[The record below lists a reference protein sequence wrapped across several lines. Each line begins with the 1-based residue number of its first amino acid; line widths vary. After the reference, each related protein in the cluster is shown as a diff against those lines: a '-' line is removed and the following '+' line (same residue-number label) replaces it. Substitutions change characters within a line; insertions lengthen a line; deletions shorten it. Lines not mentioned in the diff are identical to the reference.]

1 MNNVERKELEGVAK
15 KADEEFKEISGL
27 SKKLFESCI
36 VLKAKLEDEDAK
48 KAMDDVIKMISQ
60 TSLAISMFK
69 LAYFAQLLSE
79 SDDKK
84 SKTQA

>member
-48 KAMDDVIKMISQ
+48 KAMDDIIKMISR

-69 LAYFAQLLSE
+69 LAYFAQLLNK

>member
-1 MNNVERKELEGVAK
+1 MNNEEK
-15 KADEEFKEISGL
+15 KAFEEVEEL
-27 SKKLFESCI
+27 SKKVYEGCI
-36 VLKAKLEDEDAK
+36 VLKTKLELEDEDAK
-48 KAMDDVIKMISQ
+48 KAMDNIIKMISQ

-69 LAYFAQLLSE
+69 LAYFFAQLLSE

>member
-1 MNNVERKELEGVAK
+1 MDNEDRKEFEEVK
-15 KADEEFKEISGL
+15 KNADEEFKEIVEL

-36 VLKAKLEDEDAK
+36 VLKTKLKDEDAK
-48 KAMDDVIKMISQ
+48 KAMDDIVKMISQ

-69 LAYFAQLLSE
+69 LVYVAQLLSE

>member
-1 MNNVERKELEGVAK
+1 MNNEEKKEFEEVEE
-15 KADEEFKEISGL
+15 L
-27 SKKLFESCI
+27 SKKVYEGCI
-36 VLKAKLEDEDAK
+36 VLKTKLELEDEDAK
-48 KAMDDVIKMISQ
+48 KAMDDIIKMISR

-69 LAYFAQLLSE
+69 LAYLAQLLNK